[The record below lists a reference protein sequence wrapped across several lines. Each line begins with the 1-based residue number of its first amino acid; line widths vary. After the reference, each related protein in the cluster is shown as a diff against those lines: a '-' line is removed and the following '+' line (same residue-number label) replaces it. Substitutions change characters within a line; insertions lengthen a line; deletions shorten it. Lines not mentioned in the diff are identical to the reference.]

1 MAQLVIEEPHALAA
15 AEAKSRL
22 SSLEDH
28 MRNYLVKAHWE
39 GLRATIDGAGVS
51 GTIEVSGSDVVIT
64 IKLGLLAVA
73 AGVDPPRLE
82 RTIRRRIRE
91 AFDA

>member
-1 MAQLVIEEPHALAA
+1 MAQLVIKEPHTLAA

-22 SSLEDH
+22 ASLEDH
-28 MRNYLVKAHWE
+28 MRKYLVKAKWE
-39 GLRATIDGAGVS
+39 GLHAKIDGAGVS
-51 GTIEVSGSDVVIT
+51 GAIDVSGTDVVVT
-64 IKLGLLAVA
+64 IKLGLLAKA

-82 RTIRRRIRE
+82 KTIRRRLRE